1 MSRCEHHPGSPRAFR
16 RTTTMMSIMAVKAST
31 AKSTPNQMGPR
42 IKNTIAPTTPAISPK
57 LASTNRKVKAL

>member
-1 MSRCEHHPGSPRAFR
+1 
-16 RTTTMMSIMAVKAST
+16 MMSIRAVKATT